1 MRTPEEIALEWGL
14 CNCDEA
20 YTKRGIADPYC
31 PLHSF
36 AVEEAIGQAQQEAYE
51 EGRRDGYA
59 ACKSDYATQITYN
72 K

>member
-1 MRTPEEIALEWGL
+1 MRTPEEIVNEN
-14 CNCDEA
+14 NCA
-20 YTKRGIADPYC
+20 PWIPYNDV
-31 PLHSF
+31 LRL
-36 AVEEAIGQAQQEAYE
+36 VRETQQEAYE

>member
-1 MRTPEEIALEWGL
+1 MRTSIEI
-14 CNCDEA
+14 
-20 YTKRGIADPYC
+20 YTKFIERSTGEK
-31 PLHSF
+31 LF
-36 AVEEAIGQAQQEAYE
+36 AVHHKNKFVLKLIEQAQQEAYE